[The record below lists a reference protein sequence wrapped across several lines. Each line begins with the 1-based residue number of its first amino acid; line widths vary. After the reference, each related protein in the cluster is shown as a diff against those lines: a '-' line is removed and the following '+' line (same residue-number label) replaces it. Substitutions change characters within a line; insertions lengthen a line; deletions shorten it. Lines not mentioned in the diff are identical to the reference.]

1 MRQNATLWRRNH
13 GKTSIFAE
21 IVAVLV
27 NGVDNVIIFT
37 DVRTSAI
44 NDVTTKII
52 VEMN

>member
-1 MRQNATLWRRNH
+1 MVKKSSQ
-13 GKTSIFAE
+13 KSIFAE

-27 NGVDNVIIFT
+27 NGVDDVIIFT

-44 NDVTTKII
+44 NDVTMKII